1 MHYLISNSDAVK
13 SAVFQD
19 LKVQFQQLK
28 AQDPFDLLS
37 SVKDEKN
44 YYFQI
49 VKHVYQ
55 SKKEDFTRSLEE
67 SKKVFSVMR
76 AEGGYLDVYDS
87 PETTLKLCV
96 ALDSI
101 LDSRSGYSEQIQA
114 LADDLRPML
123 YEAIHQTQEK
133 RLPRLEDEK
142 KSEIRAAQRELAEA
156 TQKPVNRVEI
166 ESKIGR
172 AHV

>member
-1 MHYLISNSDAVK
+1 
-13 SAVFQD
+13 
-19 LKVQFQQLK
+19 
-28 AQDPFDLLS
+28 
-37 SVKDEKN
+37 
-44 YYFQI
+44 
-49 VKHVYQ
+49 
-55 SKKEDFTRSLEE
+55 
-67 SKKVFSVMR
+67 MR

-166 ESKIGR
+166 ESRPRPKNDFEM
-172 AHV
+172 